1 MTKLAGMKVAGR
13 TGGAPKALAS
23 LAHAR
28 SASEARRTGCPSRV
42 AWQVPGRGRGKYWR
56 VGAEALCGEDD
67 DHCIPEQ
74 DGSVFVR
81 DDLDTI
87 LEVLPSDL
95 REPLASHPERA
106 NLLEIV
112 MDLGRRPSARF
123 LGADCD
129 EILREEVITSEDLLA
144 AMDKVGAFG
153 GDNRAGIAG
162 TLHRISAI
170 RNRTG
175 GVVGLTCRVGRA
187 VTGHVEMIRDLLEAE
202 KPCSMLLLGRP
213 GVGKTTVV
221 REIARVLADEL
232 NKRVVIVDT
241 SNEIGGDGDI
251 PHPAI
256 GNARRMQ
263 VPDPSRQH
271 HVMVEAVENHMPQV
285 VIIDEIGTEAEALA
299 CRTIAERGVML
310 VGTAHGQV
318 IENLMKNPTL
328 ADLIGGIGTV
338 TLSDEEARSRGTQKS
353 VQERKG
359 PATFPLLIEMR
370 ERTEWVTHCVQES
383 VDALLQGAQPFVEM
397 RMRDKDSLI
406 IENRLYDSVKGEPE
420 EDQGKLGGRGS
431 GRRRQK
437 AGSSRSGPSLDWVE
451 DNQVQSAQS
460 GGTRKSKGGDWATE
474 KEALQALSVSIR
486 QNSGRRPQTRQK
498 YNMTNN
504 GRGSRDPPSF

>member
-1 MTKLAGMKVAGR
+1 MVVKAKSFVGVKGVCGAARNLACRREAARAGFVARLGS
-13 TGGAPKALAS
+13 K
-23 LAHAR
+23 
-28 SASEARRTGCPSRV
+28 SATRRRRTE
-42 AWQVPGRGRGKYWR
+42 WR
-56 VGAEALCGEDD
+56 CEAICGDD
-67 DHCIPEQ
+67 DEGCIPEQ

-87 LEVLPSDL
+87 LQVLPSDL
-95 REPLASHPERA
+95 RDPLATHPERA

-123 LGADCD
+123 LGVERD
-129 EILREEVITSEDLLA
+129 EVLREEPITSEDLEA

-263 VPDPSRQH
+263 VPDPSKQH
-271 HVMVEAVENHMPQV
+271 HIMVEAVENHMPQV

-370 ERTEWVTHCVQES
+370 ERTEWITHCVQES

-397 RMRDKDSLI
+397 RTRDKDSLI
-406 IENRLYDSVKGEPE
+406 IENRLYDSIKGEVDE
-420 EDQGKLGGRGS
+420 EQGRLTTKGSGS
-431 GRRRQK
+431 GRRRPK
-437 AGSSRSGPSLDWVE
+437 ANGSRSPSLDWIVDDE
-451 DNQVQSAQS
+451 VQTSQS
-460 GGTRKSKGGDWATE
+460 GGTKKNMAGDWASE

-486 QNSGRRPQTRQK
+486 QNNGKRPQTRQK

-504 GRGSRDPPSF
+504 GRSNRS